1 MTRAGLVTAA
11 LLLALATAASEARN
25 YRTRKMAGAG
35 CGLACYR
42 SQGEIS

>member
-1 MTRAGLVTAA
+1 MTSAASLVS
-11 LLLALATAASEARN
+11 LALVAILSLYVTEARN

-42 SQGEIS
+42 